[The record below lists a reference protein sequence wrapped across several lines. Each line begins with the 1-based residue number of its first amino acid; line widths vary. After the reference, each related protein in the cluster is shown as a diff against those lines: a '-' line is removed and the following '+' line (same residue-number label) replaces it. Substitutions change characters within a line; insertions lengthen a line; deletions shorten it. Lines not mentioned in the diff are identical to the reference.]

1 MEFYGLERSYLGI
14 DKESCLIAAT
24 ATALATI
31 GGLSAT
37 VGSALSAG
45 GGGGGGGGGPSQAP
59 QTPEQQQATAGLG
72 KFLQGGTFGN
82 LGPQSSFTQRFEEI
96 NRQARDLRNLKL
108 GSIRRV

>member
-1 MEFYGLERSYLGI
+1 MEFYGLEIRGLGVNGGA
-14 DKESCLIAAT
+14 CFAFTTAA
-24 ATALATI
+24 ALAGI
-31 GGLSAT
+31 GTLASTAGAVASAT
-37 VGSALSAG
+37 
-45 GGGGGGGGGPSQAP
+45 GGGGGGPDKLP

-82 LGPQSSFTQRFEEI
+82 LGPQSSFTKRFEEI

>member
-45 GGGGGGGGGPSQAP
+45 GGGGGQEKLP

>member
-45 GGGGGGGGGPSQAP
+45 GGGQEKLP